1 MGEPARHISVAQRF
15 ITMLVAS
22 KLYDRVIGKQEVRVL
37 MHGLDAAG
45 KTTIL
50 YKLKLGKVVTTIPTI
65 GINVETID
73 YGRFAFTTWD
83 IGGRDKSRALW
94 RHYFAGTQAI
104 VFVV

>member
-1 MGEPARHISVAQRF
+1 MVFSMLFEGLFFTRF
-15 ITMLVAS
+15 M
-22 KLYDRVIGKQEVRVL
+22 DGKETRIL
-37 MHGLDAAG
+37 MVGLDAAG

-104 VFVV
+104 VFVVDSSDRDRIE